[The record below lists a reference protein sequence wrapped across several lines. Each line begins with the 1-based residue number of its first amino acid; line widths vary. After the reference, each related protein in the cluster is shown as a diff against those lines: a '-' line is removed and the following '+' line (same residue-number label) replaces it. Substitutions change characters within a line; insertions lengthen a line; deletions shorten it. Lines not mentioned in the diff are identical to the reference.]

1 MSTSRQKEITEVL
14 YRLYQLG
21 FNSTEAQQLRGIAM
35 TFSRWD
41 EHECNGE
48 IERDEATG
56 KPFRRTEYQSRGGS
70 WKVNRYPLADREA
83 GAQRRLDAIL
93 AAHPE
98 LAAYRQGDPRGCSV
112 YIYRAA
118 DLTTGRFAGHN
129 IESVYNSVGV
139 AVY

>member
-21 FNSTEAQQLRGIAM
+21 FNSTEAQQIRGIAM

-56 KPFRRTEYQSRGGS
+56 KPFRVSECRSYAGTWQRQKYAI
-70 WKVNRYPLADREA
+70 ADREA
-83 GAQRRLDAIL
+83 GAQRRLDVIM
-93 AAHPE
+93 AAHPD